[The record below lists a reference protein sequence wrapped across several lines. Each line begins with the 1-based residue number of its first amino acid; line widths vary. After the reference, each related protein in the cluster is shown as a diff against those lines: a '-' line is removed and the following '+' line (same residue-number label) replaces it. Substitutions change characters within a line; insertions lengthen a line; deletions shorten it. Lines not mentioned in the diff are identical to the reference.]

1 MKSSILRKL
10 RPALVATTL
19 AVTLSSAVTLCL
31 AQEQSQ
37 NEVAINGR
45 VSLPQADRA
54 VLNRLE
60 RGLIE
65 PDSLNQDPLLIAQA
79 GGLWCYTNYG
89 RYPMAY
95 VMPVGS
101 WCSVNVNFYPYV
113 LQGTVGY

>member
-1 MKSSILRKL
+1 MKSSILSKL

-19 AVTLSSAVTLCL
+19 AVTFSGAVTLCL

-37 NEVAINGR
+37 NEAPLNGK
-45 VSLPQADRA
+45 VSLPQTDKT
-54 VLNRLE
+54 VQNRLE
-60 RGLIE
+60 RDVME
-65 PDSLNQDPLLIAQA
+65 PDSLSQDPLLLAQA